1 MKKVALAIAFTA
13 ILTACGSNTNTG
25 SATVD
30 TTKNV
35 VDTVK
40 ADSTKIDTVV
50 ITGSRPLQPLK

>member
-1 MKKVALAIAFTA
+1 MKKVVLALAFVAVLIS
-13 ILTACGSNTNTG
+13 CGSNTNTG
-25 SATVD
+25 STTVD

-50 ITGSRPLQPLK
+50 ITGSRPHQPLK